1 MPRAAE
7 HHRDGSSLVA
17 RVVVADVVVVAAVHA
32 YAPQPPSLVHEH
44 LDAHAWG
51 GEPEILSLARVLG
64 VRIEVFVDERQRL
77 RSIGVYGGD
86 DDDVCDDDERDETRP
101 VAVVFRGAG
110 HYEALARCDE

>member
-1 MPRAAE
+1 MLVVMAQDISLMP
-7 HHRDGSSLVA
+7 S
-17 RVVVADVVVVAAVHA
+17 
-32 YAPQPPSLVHEH
+32 
-44 LDAHAWG
+44 
-51 GEPEILSLARVLG
+51 
-64 VRIEVFVDERQRL
+64 